1 MINILDLGETAKAQ
15 ELQRRGTD
23 LLRRLLDDCKSPGK
37 KKQLALKFAPFQQ
50 LTVDLAVQS
59 GEMVQALEL
68 AEQGKN
74 ACLAWLLDAW
84 NGESPAWEEMK
95 QLLNP
100 TTAIVY
106 WHLSPAALHTFILK
120 HDASS
125 PILISPPSFA
135 SGVGGDFQSDEL
147 EVPAAARRLHEFEN
161 WVKEWNEQYASYC
174 EGRDTLTLE
183 DICQFNLSHYE
194 LVSLSACETAVTGNQ
209 TISTEYVG
217 LVSGFVRQGVA
228 HVVSTLWRV
237 ESVSS
242 ALFMMEFYRQL
253 NRDIEPTTAL
263 RQTQIWL
270 ATVKY
275 SELVQWYKDIAAE
288 IAQSD
293 SLCAEDLKDKAKIIE
308 YDVEKINSFVPP
320 YAHPYFWASF
330 IITGTVSGLTH

>member
-1 MINILDLGETAKAQ
+1 M
-15 ELQRRGTD
+15 
-23 LLRRLLDDCKSPGK
+23 
-37 KKQLALKFAPFQQ
+37 ALKFAPFQQ

-74 ACLAWLLDAW
+74 A
-84 NGESPAWEEMK
+84 
-95 QLLNP
+95 
-100 TTAIVY
+100 
-106 WHLSPAALHTFILK
+106 
-120 HDASS
+120 
-125 PILISPPSFA
+125 
-135 SGVGGDFQSDEL
+135 
-147 EVPAAARRLHEFEN
+147 
-161 WVKEWNEQYASYC
+161 
-174 EGRDTLTLE
+174 E

-263 RQTQIWL
+263 KQTQIWL
-270 ATVKY
+270 ASVKY
-275 SELVQWYKDIAAE
+275 SELVQWYKDIATE

-308 YDVEKINSFVPP
+308 YDVEKINSFVPFGCAQGKSP

-330 IITGTVSGLTH
+330 IITGTV